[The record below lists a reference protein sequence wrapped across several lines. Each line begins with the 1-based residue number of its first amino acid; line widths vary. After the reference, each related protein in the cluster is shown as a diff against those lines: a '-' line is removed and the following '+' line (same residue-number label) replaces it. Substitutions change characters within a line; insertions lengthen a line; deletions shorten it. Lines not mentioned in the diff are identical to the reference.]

1 MLVLIDPLREV
12 TKTTVGC
19 GSLGELQED
28 STKAEEGYKPSEENS
43 SKDSV
48 RNLATSQNYIYEQ
61 MR

>member
-1 MLVLIDPLREV
+1 MSVLIDPLREAK
-12 TKTTVGC
+12 KTTVNS
-19 GSLGELQED
+19 GSLGELQVD
-28 STKAEEGYKPSEENS
+28 STKAEEVYKPSEDNS